1 MQLDFLFP
9 FFLSF
14 VWFVLWT
21 MDPQRNPG
29 IRRFG
34 SYVNE
39 YFSYLS
45 VIDVPAEFPRVIRE
59 RKGGWVPV
67 ASRSRM
73 RVHKAG
79 NEELWVR
86 KTASGRQIVQKN

>member
-39 YFSYLS
+39 YFSCLS

-59 RKGGWVPV
+59 RKGRWVPISLV
-67 ASRSRM
+67 WHLGAGCGYTK
-73 RVHKAG
+73 RVTKSFGSEKQRA
-79 NEELWVR
+79 ED
-86 KTASGRQIVQKN
+86 K